1 MSEGRKTRRQAVA
14 SPFADRN
21 LALEAVRVTEAAAR
35 AASRHLGRGD
45 EQAADGAARD
55 AMHEA
60 LAGLD
65 IEGTI
70 RVGEGSREET
80 DRLYVGEKV
89 GSGEGPKVD
98 VGLLPLEGP
107 TIIARGEPNGLSVI
121 AMAEAGGILQMP
133 SIYMD
138 KIAIGCGL
146 PADLV
151 SLDEEPAV
159 NLAAV
164 AKAKGV
170 DVGDLVLC
178 TLDRPRH
185 AEMIAKARAAGARIM
200 LIADGDLAGVV
211 ATTQPTSGVDIY
223 MGTGGAREGV
233 LAAAALACVGGQ
245 MQARL
250 VLRNEGDRVMAK
262 AAGLHDPGQNF
273 SVADMVSGD
282 VTFAATGV
290 TSGPMLRGVGSIN
303 GCPVTHSMVMR
314 SKVGTVRYI
323 EAHHDFAREAV
334 PHPRRR

>member
-1 MSEGRKTRRQAVA
+1 MSEARKTRRQVSVA
-14 SPFADRN
+14 PFSDRN

-45 EQAADGAARD
+45 EQAADEAARD

-60 LAGLD
+60 LTGLD

-80 DRLYVGEKV
+80 ERLYVGEQV
-89 GSGEGPKVD
+89 GSGDGPKVD

-121 AMAEAGGILQMP
+121 AMAESGAILQMP
-133 SIYMD
+133 SIYME
-138 KIAIGCGL
+138 KIAVGCGL
-146 PADLV
+146 PQDLV
-151 SLDEEPAV
+151 SLDEEPAK

-170 DVGDLVLC
+170 AVSDLVLC

-185 AEMIAKARAAGARIM
+185 AEMIAMARAAGARIM

-211 ATTQPTSGVDIY
+211 ATTQPKSGVDIY

-250 VLRNEGDRVMAK
+250 LLRNDDDRTLAK
-262 AAGLHDPGQNF
+262 AAGLGDPGQIF
-273 SVADMVSGD
+273 SIADMVSGD

-290 TSGPMLRGVGSIN
+290 TSGPMLRGVGSVN

-314 SKVGTVRYI
+314 SKIGTVRYI
-323 EAHHDFAREAV
+323 EAHHDFAREAA
-334 PHPRRR
+334 PRPRGR